1 MLFLLVSSLLLL
13 LLRAVHA
20 QDGAQPTRPP
30 VFDDLPQCARY
41 SYLESAKDSPCRA
54 SRDRYC
60 LCASSEL
67 EKVLAATYTRAVLY
81 CEPKAPEVT
90 ALVAGWLS
98 SICDPKPATHYRRR
112 RWISTPAVVLVN
124 KTDEPEPGPDAVK
137 KKKAAGGRRFKRG
150 GIVGIV
156 IAAVAGLAIVVMAV
170 FSCYV
175 AWLGDR
181 WSEAL
186 DQGIP

>member
-20 QDGAQPTRPP
+20 QNGAQPMRPP

-41 SYLESAKDSPCRA
+41 SYLESAIDSPCYD
-54 SRDRYC
+54 SDDRYC

-67 EKVLAATYTRAVLY
+67 DKVLAATYTRAVLY
-81 CEPKAPEVT
+81 CEPKAPEMT
-90 ALVAGWLS
+90 ALVAGWLN
-98 SICDPKPATHYRRR
+98 SICEPRTGTHYRRR
-112 RWISTPAVVLVN
+112 RWISTPAVLLAN
-124 KTDEPEPGPDAVK
+124 KTDEPEPGPDAV

-150 GIVGIV
+150 GIVGIA
-156 IAAVAGLAIVVMAV
+156 IAAVVGLVIVVLAV